1 MLVAKVINKIAV
13 VEIHGGIGGKIRS
26 PDMEKLVNR
35 ILEDRR
41 MRAVVLD
48 IDSPGGD
55 AAASDY
61 IYRALKRIARR
72 RPVVASI
79 RGVGASGGYM
89 IACAAHHIVAAPGSV
104 VGSIGVI
111 SVRPALQ
118 ELLERA
124 GIGVNVNKSGE
135 FKDLGAPWRDM
146 TPEEE
151 AKIQELIDD
160 LYASFVNVVSES
172 RGIEEERVREI
183 ATGEVYLASRAEE
196 IGLVDEIGDLDRAVE
211 LAAKAAGISKRT
223 VYMRPQRNL
232 MERLLGPLTDSLVGL
247 DCRGRGAAA
256 VAGSARYVAGVR
268 GVRVSIIWDK
278 ARKVLVRE
286 AQNSI
291 SGSLVTP
298 AKAGVQYG
306 EG

>member
-1 MLVAKVINKIAV
+1 MIVARVVNKIAV
-13 VEIHGGIGGKIRS
+13 VEIHGGIGGKVKS

-35 ILEDRR
+35 ILEDKR

-72 RPVVASI
+72 RPLVASI
-79 RGVGASGGYM
+79 RGIGASGGYM
-89 IACAAHHIVAAPGSV
+89 IACAAHQIVAAPGSL

-135 FKDLGAPWRDM
+135 FKDMGAPWRET

-151 AKIQELIDD
+151 AKLQELIDD
-160 LYASFVNVVSES
+160 MYSSFVSIVSES
-172 RGIEEERVREI
+172 RNIEEERVREI
-183 ATGEVYLASRAEE
+183 ATGEVYLATRAAEL
-196 IGLVDEIGDLDRAVE
+196 GLVDEVGDLDRA
-211 LAAKAAGISKRT
+211 LDMASKAAGTSKRT
-223 VYMRPQRNL
+223 VYMRPQRNF
-232 MERLLGPLTDSLVGL
+232 MERLMGPLTDSLVGSIAADVERRL
-247 DCRGRGAAA
+247 WQGRHGM
-256 VAGSARYVAGVR
+256 
-268 GVRVSIIWDK
+268 
-278 ARKVLVRE
+278 
-286 AQNSI
+286 
-291 SGSLVTP
+291 
-298 AKAGVQYG
+298 
-306 EG
+306 

>member
-1 MLVAKVINKIAV
+1 MIVARVVNKIAV
-13 VEIHGGIGGKIRS
+13 VEIHGGIGGKVKS

-35 ILEDRR
+35 ILEDKR

-72 RPVVASI
+72 RPLVASI
-79 RGVGASGGYM
+79 RGIGASGGYM
-89 IACAAHHIVAAPGSV
+89 IACAAHQIVAAPGSL

-135 FKDLGAPWRDM
+135 FKDMGAPWRET

-151 AKIQELIDD
+151 AKLQELIDD
-160 LYASFVNVVSES
+160 MYSSFVSIVSES
-172 RGIEEERVREI
+172 RNIEEERVREI
-183 ATGEVYLASRAEE
+183 ATGEVYLATRAAEL
-196 IGLVDEIGDLDRAVE
+196 GLVDEVGDLDRA
-211 LAAKAAGISKRT
+211 LDMASKAAGTSKRT
-223 VYMRPQRNL
+223 VYMRPQRNF
-232 MERLLGPLTDSLVGL
+232 MERLMGPLTDSLVGSIAADVERRL
-247 DCRGRGAAA
+247 WQGRHG
-256 VAGSARYVAGVR
+256 
-268 GVRVSIIWDK
+268 
-278 ARKVLVRE
+278 L
-286 AQNSI
+286 
-291 SGSLVTP
+291 
-298 AKAGVQYG
+298 
-306 EG
+306 

>member
-13 VEIHGGIGGKIRS
+13 VEIHGGIGGKIKS

-35 ILEDRR
+35 ILEDKRL
-41 MRAVVLD
+41 RAVVLD

-61 IYRALKRIARR
+61 IYRALKRVARR

-89 IACAAHHIVAAPGSV
+89 IACAAHRIVAAPGSI

-111 SVRPALQ
+111 SVRPVLQ

-135 FKDLGAPWRDM
+135 FKDMGAPWRET

-151 AKIQELIDD
+151 AKMQELIDD
-160 LYASFVNVVSES
+160 LYSSFVNIVSES
-172 RGIEEERVREI
+172 RGIEDERVREI
-183 ATGEVYLASRAEE
+183 ATGEVYLATRAVEL
-196 IGLVDEIGDLDRAVE
+196 GLVDELGDLEHALD

-223 VYMRPQRNL
+223 VYLRPQRNL
-232 MERLLGPLTDSLVGL
+232 MEKLLGPLADSMVGSVAAHVERRL
-247 DCRGRGAAA
+247 WQGRHG
-256 VAGSARYVAGVR
+256 
-268 GVRVSIIWDK
+268 
-278 ARKVLVRE
+278 L
-286 AQNSI
+286 
-291 SGSLVTP
+291 
-298 AKAGVQYG
+298 
-306 EG
+306 

>member
-1 MLVAKVINKIAV
+1 MIVANKVINKIAV
-13 VEIHGGIGGKIRS
+13 VEIHGGIGGKIKS

-72 RPVVASI
+72 RPLVASI

-89 IACAAHHIVAAPGSV
+89 IACAAHQIVAAPGSV

-124 GIGVNVNKSGE
+124 GIGINVNKSGE
-135 FKDLGAPWRDM
+135 FKDMGAPWRET
-146 TPEEE
+146 TPEEQ
-151 AKIQELIDD
+151 AKLQELVDD
-160 LYASFVNVVSES
+160 MYGSFVNIVSES
-172 RGIEEERVREI
+172 RNIEEERVREI
-183 ATGEVYLASRAEE
+183 ATGEVYLATRAAE
-196 IGLVDEIGDLDRAVE
+196 IGLVDEIGDLDRA
-211 LAAKAAGISKRT
+211 LDMAAKAAGISKRT
-223 VYMRPQRNL
+223 VYMRPQRNF
-232 MERLLGPLTDSLVGL
+232 MERLLGPLTDSLVGSIAADVERRL
-247 DCRGRGAAA
+247 WQGRHGM
-256 VAGSARYVAGVR
+256 
-268 GVRVSIIWDK
+268 
-278 ARKVLVRE
+278 
-286 AQNSI
+286 
-291 SGSLVTP
+291 
-298 AKAGVQYG
+298 
-306 EG
+306 

>member
-13 VEIHGGIGGKIRS
+13 VEIHGTIGGKIKS

-35 ILEDRR
+35 ILEDKR

-72 RPVVASI
+72 RPLVASI
-79 RGVGASGGYM
+79 RGLGASGGYM
-89 IACAAHHIVAAPGSV
+89 IACAAHQIVAAPGSV

-135 FKDLGAPWRDM
+135 FKDMGAPWRET

-151 AKIQELIDD
+151 AKLQELVDD
-160 LYASFVNVVSES
+160 MYSSFVNIVSES
-172 RGIEEERVREI
+172 RNIEEERVREI
-183 ATGEVYLASRAEE
+183 ATGEVYLATRAAEL
-196 IGLVDEIGDLDRAVE
+196 GLVDEVGDLDRA
-211 LAAKAAGISKRT
+211 LDMAARAAGIARRT
-223 VYMRPQRNL
+223 VYLKPQGNI
-232 MERLLGPLTDSLVGL
+232 MERLMGPLTDSLVGSIAADVERRL
-247 DCRGRGAAA
+247 WQGRHGM
-256 VAGSARYVAGVR
+256 
-268 GVRVSIIWDK
+268 
-278 ARKVLVRE
+278 
-286 AQNSI
+286 
-291 SGSLVTP
+291 
-298 AKAGVQYG
+298 
-306 EG
+306 

>member
-1 MLVAKVINKIAV
+1 MIVARVVNKIAV
-13 VEIHGGIGGKIRS
+13 VEIHGGIGGKVKS

-35 ILEDRR
+35 ILEDKR

-72 RPVVASI
+72 RPLVASI
-79 RGVGASGGYM
+79 RGMGASGGYM
-89 IACAAHHIVAAPGSV
+89 IACAAHQIVAAPGSV

-135 FKDLGAPWRDM
+135 FKDMGAPWRET

-151 AKIQELIDD
+151 AKLQELIDD
-160 LYASFVNVVSES
+160 MYSSFVSIVSES
-172 RGIEEERVREI
+172 RNIEEERVREI
-183 ATGEVYLASRAEE
+183 ATGEVYLATRAAEL
-196 IGLVDEIGDLDRAVE
+196 GLVDEVGDLDRAVDM
-211 LAAKAAGISKRT
+211 AAKAAGISKRT
-223 VYMRPQRNL
+223 VYMRPQRNF
-232 MERLLGPLTDSLVGL
+232 MERLMGPLTDSLVGSIAADVERRL
-247 DCRGRGAAA
+247 WQGRHGM
-256 VAGSARYVAGVR
+256 
-268 GVRVSIIWDK
+268 
-278 ARKVLVRE
+278 
-286 AQNSI
+286 
-291 SGSLVTP
+291 
-298 AKAGVQYG
+298 
-306 EG
+306 